1 MSITSFNGE
10 YYFLS
15 NFYSAPVIYEG
26 ITYQNSEAAY
36 QAAKTLDID
45 IRKQFATF
53 NPSTAKKIGRKITL
67 RNDWEKIKIDIM
79 YKIVKN
85 KFSQN
90 IHLKKKLLDTG
101 NAYLE
106 EGNTWGDKIWG
117 TVNGIGYNHLGKILM
132 RVRDELR

>member
-15 NFYSAPVIYEG
+15 NFYSTPVIYEG

-117 TVNGIGYNHLGKILM
+117 TVNGIGHNHLGKILM